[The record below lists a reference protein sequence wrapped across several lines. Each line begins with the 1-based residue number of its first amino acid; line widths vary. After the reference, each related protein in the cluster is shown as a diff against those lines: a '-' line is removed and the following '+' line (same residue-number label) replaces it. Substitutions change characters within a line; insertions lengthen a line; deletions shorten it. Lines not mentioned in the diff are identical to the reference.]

1 MPLDIDFE
9 GKIWHFFHSTALF
22 LFTKC
27 NNFLLSRIYTCPEIC
42 PIDFVQ
48 LKKDNYVRPKLK
60 FPAKIVMAF
69 FSNISHQM
77 MI

>member
-9 GKIWHFFHSTALF
+9 GKIWHFFHTALF

-27 NNFLLSRIYTCPEIC
+27 NNFLLSRTYTCPEIC

-60 FPAKIVMAF
+60 FSAKIVMAF